1 VIAAVADTHA
11 ALWYVWKSERL
22 SETARLFMDTAA
34 AAGNTIAASSIS
46 LAEILYLTE
55 KSRLPTPV
63 YRRMIAN
70 FGLLPSRRSGSA
82 RSRYTGPVQTAR
94 PAPRHPAASPVEQFF
109 QYSLLGLVASAF
121 CALADTGRLD
131 LASLAFLL
139 GGIVWRILMVA
150 GIIRLRIPQKLI
162 TVLASS
168 YLIFYPIDFYFLSHD
183 FFAATA
189 HGVCFLG
196 VARILSARSERDYLY
211 TGTLAFVALIGA
223 AALSTQVRFFFW
235 LALAILFGLGAL
247 TSAEIRRGFL
257 RSSRAAGTVGPR
269 SNRRTARS
277 LAFMVA
283 CSACGILFLT
293 AGLFFLVP
301 RTARAASLLFPNGA
315 RLTGFTNSID
325 LGRFGAIARDDRPIL
340 HIRSYGKR
348 LPADLKWRGSALS
361 RFDGRRWSEPPAGSD
376 LIQSQGTL
384 YPVADRWQRSRVDG
398 ERMLYRVDVSNSGA
412 GTLFVAGVP
421 EFFNLD
427 APGVIRTAEDSYRA
441 TTLPGAPIVYE
452 VSALR
457 GAPLPYPLSPADRRR
472 DLALPA
478 LDRRIAALGRE
489 WTAGDPNHSDY
500 SRAVHIEQQLQHGFV
515 YSLDTAS
522 EAPGRD
528 PLADFLFVTKR
539 GYCEYFASAMA
550 VLLRTQGIP
559 ARVATG
565 FQSGYF
571 NDISN
576 TWVVRASDAHAWVE
590 AWIEGRGWVTFDPT
604 PPGSGDAAGGWLGSK
619 LRRLSMYIDA
629 VDTAWQH
636 WVVAYN
642 PGQQAELAFGFRNK
656 LRNLGSGESN
666 ISWPRVVLPKLGY
679 GLAWILLAV
688 GALYLLRR
696 FGPRLRREWQA
707 RTRIR
712 KIRSGQ
718 GTPNDAAVVYEQMLE
733 SLARRG
739 FEKPAWFTPLEF
751 ARTLPPGERER
762 IGNFTAAYNEV
773 RFGGDTA
780 GAARLTSML
789 ESMSAR

>member
-1 VIAAVADTHA
+1 
-11 ALWYVWKSERL
+11 
-22 SETARLFMDTAA
+22 M
-34 AAGNTIAASSIS
+34 
-46 LAEILYLTE
+46 
-55 KSRLPTPV
+55 
-63 YRRMIAN
+63 
-70 FGLLPSRRSGSA
+70 
-82 RSRYTGPVQTAR
+82 QTAR
-94 PAPRHPAASPVEQFF
+94 IPAASPVEQFF

-131 LASLAFLL
+131 LASLTFLL
-139 GGIVWRILMVA
+139 GGILWRILMVA
-150 GIIRLRIPQKLI
+150 GVVRLRIPQKLVTI
-162 TVLASS
+162 LASS

-223 AALSTQVRFFFW
+223 AALSTELRFFFW

-257 RSSRAAGTVGPR
+257 RGSRAAGTVGPR

-277 LAFMVA
+277 LAFMVI

-325 LGRFGAIARDDRPIL
+325 LGRFGASAKDNRPGL
-340 HIRSYGKR
+340 HIHAYGKQ
-348 LPADLKWRGSALS
+348 LPGDLKWRGSALS
-361 RFDGRRWSEPPAGSD
+361 RFDGRRWSEPPLTSEVIPGQGS
-376 LIQSQGTL
+376 L
-384 YPVADRWQRSRVDG
+384 YPVAARWQRSRLDG
-398 ERMLYRVDVSNSGA
+398 ERMLYRIDVSNSGG

-427 APGVIRTAEDSYRA
+427 APGVIRTADDSYRA
-441 TTLPGAPIVYE
+441 TTLPGEPIVYE

-457 GAPLPYPLSPADRRR
+457 GSPLPYPLSASDRRR
-472 DLALPA
+472 NLALPPI
-478 LDRRIAALGRE
+478 DRRIYALGRE
-489 WTAGDPNHSDY
+489 WTAGDPDPTDY
-500 SRAVHIEQQLQHGFV
+500 SRAARIEQRLQQGFR
-515 YSLDTAS
+515 YSLDTTAES
-522 EAPGRD
+522 RSRD

-571 NDISN
+571 NDVSN

-604 PPGSGDAAGGWLGSK
+604 PPGAAGGSGGWLETK
-619 LRRLSMYIDA
+619 LRRVSMYIDA
-629 VDTAWQH
+629 MDTAWQR
-636 WVVAYN
+636 WVMAYN

-656 LRNLGSGESN
+656 LRSLSSGESDF
-666 ISWPRVVLPKLGY
+666 SWPRVVLPKLGY
-679 GLAWILLAV
+679 GLAWIALAL
-688 GALYLLRR
+688 GALFLLRR

-712 KIRSGQ
+712 KIRSGH

-739 FEKPAWFTPLEF
+739 FE
-751 ARTLPPGERER
+751 
-762 IGNFTAAYNEV
+762 
-773 RFGGDTA
+773 
-780 GAARLTSML
+780 
-789 ESMSAR
+789 

>member
-1 VIAAVADTHA
+1 
-11 ALWYVWKSERL
+11 
-22 SETARLFMDTAA
+22 M
-34 AAGNTIAASSIS
+34 
-46 LAEILYLTE
+46 
-55 KSRLPTPV
+55 
-63 YRRMIAN
+63 
-70 FGLLPSRRSGSA
+70 
-82 RSRYTGPVQTAR
+82 QTAR
-94 PAPRHPAASPVEQFF
+94 IPAASPVEQFF

-131 LASLAFLL
+131 LASLTFLL

-150 GIIRLRIPQKLI
+150 GVVRLRIPQKLI
-162 TVLASS
+162 TVIASS
-168 YLIFYPIDFYFLSHD
+168 YLIFYPIDFYFISHD

-223 AALSTQVRFFFW
+223 AALSTELRFFFW

-257 RSSRAAGTVGPR
+257 HGSRAAGTVGPR

-301 RTARAASLLFPNGA
+301 RTARAASLLFPNGV

-325 LGRFGAIARDDRPIL
+325 LGRFGAIAKDNRPIL
-340 HIRSYGKR
+340 HIHAYGKQ
-348 LPADLKWRGSALS
+348 LPGDLKWRGSALS
-361 RFDGRRWSEPPAGSD
+361 RFDGRRWSEPPVSSE
-376 LIQSQGTL
+376 IIPSQGTL
-384 YPVADRWQRSRVDG
+384 YPVADRWQLSRLDG
-398 ERMLYRVDVSNSGA
+398 ERMVYRIDVSNSGA

-421 EFFNLD
+421 EYFYLG
-427 APGVIRTAEDSYRA
+427 APSLVRTADDSFRA
-441 TTLPGAPIVYE
+441 TTLPGEPISYE

-457 GAPLPYPLSPADRRR
+457 GAPLPYPLSPSDRRR
-472 DLALPA
+472 NLALPP
-478 LDRRIAALGRE
+478 LDRRITALGRE
-489 WTAGDPNHSDY
+489 WTAGDPNQTDY
-500 SRAVHIEQQLQHGFV
+500 SRAARIEQRLQRGFR
-515 YSLDTAS
+515 YSLDTTPES
-522 EAPGRD
+522 RSHD

-571 NDISN
+571 NDVSN

-590 AWIEGRGWVTFDPT
+590 AWIDGRGWVTFDPT
-604 PPGSGDAAGGWLGSK
+604 PPADGASSGGWFEMK
-619 LRRLSMYIDA
+619 LRRMSMYMDA
-629 VDTAWQH
+629 MDMAWQR
-636 WVVAYN
+636 WVMAYN

-656 LRNLGSGESN
+656 LRNLSSDESN
-666 ISWPRVVLPKLGY
+666 FSWPRVVLPKLGY
-679 GLAWILLAV
+679 GLAWIVLAL
-688 GALYLLRR
+688 GALFLLRR

-733 SLARRG
+733 ALARRG

-751 ARTLPPGERER
+751 ARTLPPSEKQR
-762 IGNFTAAYNEV
+762 IVEFTAAYNEV
-773 RFGGDTA
+773 RFGNDAA
-780 GAARLTSML
+780 GAARLTGML
-789 ESMSAR
+789 ESMNARG